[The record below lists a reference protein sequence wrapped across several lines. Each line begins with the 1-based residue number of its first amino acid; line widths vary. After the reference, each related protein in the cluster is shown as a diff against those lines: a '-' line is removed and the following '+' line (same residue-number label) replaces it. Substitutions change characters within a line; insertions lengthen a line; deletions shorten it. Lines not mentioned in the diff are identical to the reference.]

1 MKLSQLKTNEVRTTM
16 EFFIDNKMETVTIM
30 NPLGERR
37 EELLRLV
44 LGDNAE
50 GKAQEDAGKNI
61 YEILFRECTDLEI
74 TEEDDI
80 IEILSAPNEITSR
93 IVMELNDI
101 VSELQTEALVTKI
114 MQINAVEKS
123 VLGVALNI
131 KNNKVVNEVE
141 KLMAIENEV
150 LTALD
155 EILNL
160 AQSQRVNVELEE
172 ALDNI
177 KSSEIVQDVKKTKQ
191 SNKKPN

>member
-1 MKLSQLKTNEVRTTM
+1 MKLSQLKTNEVRTTL

-44 LGDNAE
+44 LGDTQE
-50 GKAQEDAGKNI
+50 GKVQEDIGKSI
-61 YEILFRECTDLEI
+61 YEILFKECTDLEI
-74 TEEDDI
+74 TDEDDI
-80 IEILSAPNEITSR
+80 IEILNTPNEITSR

-150 LTALD
+150 LSALD

-177 KSSEIVQDVKKTKQ
+177 KSSEIVQEVKKTKQ
-191 SNKKPN
+191 SKKKPN

>member
-177 KSSEIVQDVKKTKQ
+177 KSSEIVQEVKKTKQ
-191 SNKKPN
+191 SKKKPN

>member
-1 MKLSQLKTNEVRTTM
+1 MKLSQLKTNEVRTTL

-44 LGDNAE
+44 LGDTQE
-50 GKAQEDAGKNI
+50 GKVQEDIGKSI
-61 YEILFRECTDLEI
+61 YEILFKECTDLEI
-74 TEEDDI
+74 TDEDDI
-80 IEILSAPNEITSR
+80 IEILNTPNEITSH

-131 KNNKVVNEVE
+131 KNNKVVNEIE

-150 LTALD
+150 LSALD

-177 KSSEIVQDVKKTKQ
+177 KSGEIVKEVKKTKQ
-191 SNKKPN
+191 SKKKPN

>member
-1 MKLSQLKTNEVRTTM
+1 MKLSQLKTNEVRTTL

-44 LGDNAE
+44 LGDTQE
-50 GKAQEDAGKNI
+50 GKVQEDIGKSI
-61 YEILFRECTDLEI
+61 YEILFKECTDLEI
-74 TEEDDI
+74 TDEDDI
-80 IEILSAPNEITSR
+80 IEILNTPNEITSR

-131 KNNKVVNEVE
+131 KNNKVVNEIE

-150 LTALD
+150 LSALD

-177 KSSEIVQDVKKTKQ
+177 KSSETVKEVKKIKQ
-191 SNKKPN
+191 SKKKPN

>member
-1 MKLSQLKTNEVRTTM
+1 MKLSQLKTNEVRTTL
-16 EFFIDNKMETVTIM
+16 EFFVDNKMETVTIM

-44 LGDNAE
+44 LGDTQQ
-50 GKAQEDAGKNI
+50 GKVQEDIGKNI
-61 YEILFRECTDLEI
+61 YEILFKECTDLEI
-74 TEEDDI
+74 TDEDDI
-80 IEILSAPNEITSR
+80 IEILNAPNEITSR

-150 LTALD
+150 LSALD

-177 KSSEIVQDVKKTKQ
+177 KSSEIVQEVKKTKQ
-191 SNKKPN
+191 SKKKPN

>member
-50 GKAQEDAGKNI
+50 GKTQEDAGKNI
-61 YEILFRECTDLEI
+61 YEILFKECTDLEI
-74 TEEDDI
+74 TDDDDI

-101 VSELQTEALVTKI
+101 VSELQTEALVSKI

-131 KNNKVVNEVE
+131 K
-141 KLMAIENEV
+141 L
-150 LTALD
+150 
-155 EILNL
+155 
-160 AQSQRVNVELEE
+160 
-172 ALDNI
+172 
-177 KSSEIVQDVKKTKQ
+177 
-191 SNKKPN
+191 

>member
-50 GKAQEDAGKNI
+50 GKTQEDAGKNI
-61 YEILFRECTDLEI
+61 YEILFKECTDLEI
-74 TEEDDI
+74 TDDDDI

-101 VSELQTEALVTKI
+101 VSELQTEALVSKI

-150 LTALD
+150 LSALD

-160 AQSQRVNVELEE
+160 AQSNKVNAELEE

-177 KSSEIVQDVKKTKQ
+177 KSTEIVQEVKKTKQ
-191 SNKKPN
+191 SKKKPN

>member
-191 SNKKPN
+191 SKKKPN

>member
-1 MKLSQLKTNEVRTTM
+1 MKLSQLKTNEVRTTL

-44 LGDNAE
+44 LGDTQE
-50 GKAQEDAGKNI
+50 GKVQEDIGKSI
-61 YEILFRECTDLEI
+61 YEILFKECTDLEI
-74 TEEDDI
+74 TDEDDI
-80 IEILSAPNEITSR
+80 IEILNTPNEITSR

-131 KNNKVVNEVE
+131 KNNKVVNEIE

-150 LTALD
+150 LSALD

-177 KSSEIVQDVKKTKQ
+177 KSGEIVKEVKKTKQ
-191 SNKKPN
+191 SKKKPN

>member
-1 MKLSQLKTNEVRTTM
+1 MKLSQLKTNEVRTTL

-37 EELLRLV
+37 EELSRLV
-44 LGDNAE
+44 LGDTQE
-50 GKAQEDAGKNI
+50 GKVQEDIGKSI
-61 YEILFRECTDLEI
+61 YEILFKECTDLEI
-74 TEEDDI
+74 TDEDDI
-80 IEILSAPNEITSR
+80 IEILNTPNEITSR

-131 KNNKVVNEVE
+131 KNNKVVNEIE

-150 LTALD
+150 LSALD

-177 KSSEIVQDVKKTKQ
+177 NSGEIVKEHKKTKQ
-191 SNKKPN
+191 SKKKPN

>member
-50 GKAQEDAGKNI
+50 GKAQEDAGKDI

-177 KSSEIVQDVKKTKQ
+177 KSSEIVQEVKKTKQ
-191 SNKKPN
+191 SKKKPN